1 MEKHKKHQDLIRRS
15 YGNFGLN
22 EVAFL
27 GASCQVISDLA
38 GILAK
43 NLHKKY
49 KLAYLDASHKEG
61 LEVPAIADFTFH
73 PSGNYA
79 ERSVQKM
86 NPYNEKIRFSQYDF
100 LFVNGSH
107 YQAAQQVLILDRAKE
122 ASVLKRLDQ
131 LTNIQFLIKTE
142 KDLEVFDFLVERY
155 PGIKN
160 LLCYSIDETEKI
172 AAHIERII
180 LQKIAPVQGLV
191 LAGGKSTRMG
201 QDKGLLNFHGLE
213 QRNHLL
219 KLLKSHNLP
228 TFLSVRAEQNIQDA
242 DVVEDVFLGLGP
254 FGAICS
260 AFQKDPNKAW
270 LVVATDLPFVD
281 DAVIDLLLR
290 NRNPKKI
297 ATALK
302 GKDKNF
308 PEPLITIWEP
318 KAYPVLLQYLALGI
332 SCPRKVLI
340 NSDTEILEVDEK
352 WITNVNTP
360 EEYDLVKSKIN
371 PI

>member
-1 MEKHKKHQDLIRRS
+1 MEKHKKHHDLKRKS
-15 YGNFGLN
+15 FGNFGPN
-22 EVAFL
+22 ELAFL
-27 GASCQVISDLA
+27 GTSCQLISDLA
-38 GILAK
+38 GRLAEI
-43 NLHKKY
+43 LHKKY
-49 KLAYLDASHKEG
+49 RLAYVDASHKEG
-61 LEVPAIADFTFH
+61 LEVPAMAEFTFH
-73 PSGNYA
+73 SSGNYA
-79 ERSVQKM
+79 ERSDQKM

-100 LFVNGSH
+100 LFINGNH
-107 YQAAQQVLILDRAKE
+107 YQAEQQVLFLDRAKE

-131 LTNIQFLIKTE
+131 LTNVQFLIKTE
-142 KDLEVFDFLVERY
+142 KDLGVFDFLMERY

-172 AAHIERII
+172 AAHIERMI

-201 QDKGLLNFHGLE
+201 RDKGLLKFHGLE

-228 TFLSVRAEQNIQDA
+228 AFLSVRSDQNIKDA
-242 DVVEDVFLGLGP
+242 DVIEDVFLGLGP

-270 LVVATDLPFVD
+270 LVVATDLPFID

-302 GKDKNF
+302 GRDKNF

-340 NSDTEILEVDEK
+340 NNEVALIEVDEK

-360 EEYDLVKSKIN
+360 EEYEQVREKIKSV
-371 PI
+371 